1 MHQFPGCLIQNGIYS
16 VLEEL
21 LAWLPGYP
29 HIIHRV
35 EYMHWCHS
43 HHASGLWEW
52 ANSGLDLALCFHV
65 CYACGL
71 YGCVIKAL
79 QDLHLAWSHGNN
91 EGTGHLLFY
100 SFVPSHRQSATCS
113 SLSSL
118 LKAFCS
124 TTTKTF
130 AHNNTLERCDWK
142 INSWLKKKKMTQQVC
157 DVTVFVE
164 WYNTKIF
171 LFSFFN
177 SILTLVLREH
187 HISFYPVI
195 FGHHPRASHNP
206 PTITPHR
213 HK

>member
-1 MHQFPGCLIQNGIYS
+1 MKDLTATTDSNPVHQFPGCLIQNGIYS

-29 HIIHRV
+29 HIIHPV

-52 ANSGLDLALCFHV
+52 ANSGLDLALCFHECRTCTWLESMETMKV
-65 CYACGL
+65 QAIY
-71 YGCVIKAL
+71 YFTVF
-79 QDLHLAWSHGNN
+79 WNVWPHG
-91 EGTGHLLFY
+91 
-100 SFVPSHRQSATCS
+100 QSATCS

-142 INSWLKKKKMTQQVC
+142 INSWSKKKKMTQ
-157 DVTVFVE
+157 
-164 WYNTKIF
+164 
-171 LFSFFN
+171 
-177 SILTLVLREH
+177 
-187 HISFYPVI
+187 
-195 FGHHPRASHNP
+195 
-206 PTITPHR
+206 
-213 HK
+213 